1 MNSNI
6 VYISKFKRLSVDIQL
21 SFLLVDVHEFWC
33 KLSLTRNRK
42 FDPISQS
49 GWIKLTSSFIKFSLP
64 ILNCRGN
71 FRVTTVAFRF
81 FTLQVYSQPFEV
93 KYVNDYSPV
102 FDPLQGLYNATISED
117 ALIGSFV
124 AMVTATDQ
132 DSGSQGDVYY
142 SLVAGNT
149 GNKFEVDSVTGNIA
163 TIGELDRET
172 TAVFTL
178 TIRASDGAV
187 PDKVRYTDGAV
198 KVTIS
203 DINDNAPSFNTTSIA
218 ITFSEATNV
227 SDVIFTLQA
236 NDPDE
241 GLNSELRYVILSG
254 NDGGLFVVDSESG
267 DVRLNMSCDLEQET
281 KPVLNHSLEIFVKDL
296 GTPQSLNS
304 SVVLHISITP
314 ANEFT
319 PQLLHG
325 PSYNFSFPENAAVGD
340 GVPVVQVNATD
351 QDYGDQGRI
360 SFVIVSGTIANSLIA
375 FLYEQ
380 ALYIFFV
387 PTFVYNRHCS
397 YLPKW
402 HLTWG
407 ILLV

>member
-1 MNSNI
+1 M
-6 VYISKFKRLSVDIQL
+6 
-21 SFLLVDVHEFWC
+21 
-33 KLSLTRNRK
+33 
-42 FDPISQS
+42 
-49 GWIKLTSSFIKFSLP
+49 
-64 ILNCRGN
+64 
-71 FRVTTVAFRF
+71 AFRF

-93 KYVNDYSPV
+93 KYVNDYSPA

-124 AMVTATDQ
+124 ATVTATDQ

-149 GNKFEVDSVTGNIA
+149 GNKFAVDSVSGSVT

-203 DINDNAPSFNTTSIA
+203 DINDNAPSFNTPSIA
-218 ITFSEATNV
+218 IIFSEATNV

-254 NDGGLFVVDSESG
+254 NDVGLFVVDSESG

-281 KPVLNHSLEIFVKDL
+281 RPVLNHSLEIFVKDM

-325 PSYNFSFPENAAVGD
+325 PSHNFSFPENAAVGD

-351 QDYGDQGRI
+351 QDYGDQGRV
-360 SFVIVSGTIANSLIA
+360 SYVIASGTIANSLTA
-375 FLYEQ
+375 FLR
-380 ALYIFFV
+380 F
-387 PTFVYNRHCS
+387 
-397 YLPKW
+397 
-402 HLTWG
+402 
-407 ILLV
+407 ILLIFVHLRASSLYLLCPNLLLQQTLPLFAQIALNLGNSVGVVVGVWECSPSTNDAWFDSKSNMWVR